1 MDLAIGGV
9 FRLSSNPLGKVKTMD
24 DEQIQRLINTGMAW
38 RMEGSIG
45 RACMRAIEV
54 GRAMLGTAGEQ
65 DFWGNYIPSRYEVEA
80 GTKGSFD
87 YVEER
92 MGMDHAQ
99 AMADVDADAMAI
111 SFSD

>member
-24 DEQIQRLINTGMAW
+24 DEMIQRLINTGMAW
-38 RMEGSIG
+38 RLEGSVS
-45 RACMRAIEV
+45 RACMRAIEA
-54 GRAMLGTAGEQ
+54 GRAMLGTEARR
-65 DFWGNYIPSRYEVEA
+65 DYYGNAVPSRYDVVA

-87 YVEER
+87 YVVDA

-99 AMADVDADAMAI
+99 AMADIDDDAMAI
-111 SFSD
+111 SF